1 MNRACV
7 CVGTG
12 HGHSYVFVSVN
23 ACEFPLFSFF
33 ILRFIFA
40 TFQLSIVDWNGC
52 ESKEKTDE
60 RTSERQQIKK
70 QISEKYGQI
79 I

>member
-1 MNRACV
+1 MCEQSV
-7 CVGTG
+7 CMCG
-12 HGHSYVFVSVN
+12 HWAWAFVCVN
-23 ACEFPLFSFF
+23 ACDFPLFSFF

-60 RTSERQQIKK
+60 RTSERQQI
-70 QISEKYGQI
+70 SEKYGQI